1 MFDKIILHFLIGA
14 LSSPGM
20 PEEERLTPRT
30 EVISAAFAGG
40 YTGTICKDRF
50 PIRPVRL
57 GDMELP
63 SGRLSIADPF
73 SLHDADTPIVLEIPP
88 GRHQVDLA
96 VADTGKRGMRVALA
110 RLRFSENPTVRWSM
124 ALKPGQDP
132 SKITLAN
139 EFFPFA
145 VDAGTGAFL
154 DSGSVAWLQA
164 LPFEKKDALD
174 TGLQKRGDSKAQEL
188 GMPYQLALIEKI
200 GPGDVAMFSSGWG
213 DGYYGSWVGYDSEDH
228 PTMVIIDFAVID
240 AMNQPID
247 CLE

>member
-1 MFDKIILHFLIGA
+1 MFDKVILGFLISA
-14 LSSPGM
+14 LSLPGM

-30 EVISAAFAGG
+30 KVISAAFAGG
-40 YTGTICKDRF
+40 YTGTICNDRF

-73 SLHDADTPIVLEIPP
+73 SLHDADTPIVLEVPP

-96 VADTGKRGMRVALA
+96 VADTGTGGTRVALA
-110 RLRFSENPTVRWSM
+110 RLLFSKNPTVRWSM

-132 SKITLAN
+132 SKLTLAN

-154 DSGSVAWLQA
+154 DSGAVAWLQA
-164 LPFEKKDALD
+164 LPFETKMAMDEK
-174 TGLQKRGDSKAQEL
+174 LQERGDAKAKEL
-188 GMPYQLALIEKI
+188 GMPHQLALIEKI

-213 DGYYGSWVGYDSEDH
+213 DGYYGAWIGYDFKGR
-228 PTMVIIDFAVID
+228 PTMVLIDFAVID

-247 CLE
+247 CGG